1 MRESRAAR
9 SIRAMLIAPPPP
21 GPVDFQV
28 VKVTHESRIERS
40 TADGYHGTS
49 TTTWKLSRA
58 SRLRMSWMAG
68 GLYSGTGHINVKGSY
83 AIDVTTPFPGHC
95 AFTAAT
101 GDTTH
106 PIVAPAPFDL
116 TVAPDA
122 RRPGKALV
130 GFVAVQATLT
140 NAYLGTE
147 CSHGGGDEP
156 QWEKTQ
162 TLSVAPSKL
171 RARRVTLRFAGTEAG
186 ATWRTVIVLQRRDQR
201 QA

>member
-1 MRESRAAR
+1 MRGSRPAR
-9 SIRAMLIAPPPP
+9 SIHTMLIAPPPP

-40 TADGYHGTS
+40 SADGYHGTS

-58 SRLRMSWMAG
+58 SRFRMNWMAG
-68 GLYSGTGHINVKGSY
+68 GLYSGTGRINVKGTY
-83 AIDVTTPFPGHC
+83 TIDVTTPFPGHC

-106 PIVAPAPFDL
+106 PIVAPAPFEL
-116 TVAPDA
+116 TVAPAA
-122 RRPGKALV
+122 RQPGKALI
-130 GFVAVQATLT
+130 GFVAVHATLT

-156 QWEKTQ
+156 GWEATE
-162 TLSVAPSKL
+162 TLSVSPSKL
-171 RARRVTLRFAGTEAG
+171 RARRVTLRFAGRGDG
-186 ATWRTVIVLQRRDQR
+186 ATWTTVIVLKRR
-201 QA
+201 